1 MQDLYHR
8 LIRDM
13 KAVGIPTDFTLE
25 LKPYSK
31 TYFGRYDPNS
41 NKVTVYVY
49 EDKSCTRMMSYEE
62 ILLTS
67 IHEAVHSIQWN
78 DKSFVRRKGVMH
90 NAEFYRLY
98 NSYSDKA
105 KSMLLLRE
113 VRYARVLQVARN
125 EVPKIHCRPIM

>member
-8 LIRDM
+8 LLKDM
-13 KAVGIPTDFTLE
+13 KAIGIPTDFTLE
-25 LKPYSK
+25 IKPYSK

-49 EDKSCTRMMSYEE
+49 EDKDCTRMMSYEE

-78 DKSFVRRKGVMH
+78 DKSFVRRKGIMH
-90 NAEFYRLY
+90 DADFFRLY
-98 NSYSDKA
+98 NMYSDKA
-105 KSMLLLRE
+105 KSMLLIRE
-113 VRYARVLQVARN
+113 VRYARVSKTHRGKDFEIL
-125 EVPKIHCRPIM
+125 C